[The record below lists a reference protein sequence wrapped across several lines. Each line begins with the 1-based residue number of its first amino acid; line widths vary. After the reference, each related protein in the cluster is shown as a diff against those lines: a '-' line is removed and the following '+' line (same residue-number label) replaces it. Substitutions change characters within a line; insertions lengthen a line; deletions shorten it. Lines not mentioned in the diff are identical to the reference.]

1 MNGPRPTSEQFTP
14 AALLPGSPRAARPIV
29 RFTIIFVEVVLGVFA
44 GLLVGLAIG
53 ALLAR
58 RSRRAQDDPVDS
70 VPETPA
76 EPIGIRRLVDVMDP
90 AAIVLDSDD
99 LVLLANASARALGV
113 VRGDRVSMPA
123 LVAAVSSARASGS
136 RRTEVALPEH
146 VIGAGPRRIAVH
158 AARLDPTGTVA
169 LLLQDVTEVRRVEA
183 VRRDFVANVG
193 HELKT
198 PVGALTLLAEAVQQA
213 ADDPEAIRRFSARMR
228 HEAERLARLVREL
241 IDLSRLQGGDP
252 LPALEPVP
260 LGAIIT
266 EAMDRTRLAASA
278 KGIELTSAGQ
288 AGLVV
293 RGVESQLITAVTN
306 LLTNAVA
313 YSTSQTHVSVSTRAR
328 SGFAEIAVTD
338 AGVGIPDPDRQRV
351 FERFYR
357 VDQSRATATGGTG
370 LGLAIVKHIVTN
382 HGGSVEVWSEPGIG
396 STFTVRI
403 PLAPRPSARDKPTK
417 DRAVPA
423 AGHRRATA
431 TYVTGTPVTTTS
443 SANSTRGN

>member
-1 MNGPRPTSEQFTP
+1 M
-14 AALLPGSPRAARPIV
+14 
-29 RFTIIFVEVVLGVFA
+29 RFTIIFVEVVLGVLA

-58 RSRRAQDDPVDS
+58 RPGRRNVDPVS
-70 VPETPA
+70 PALESPA

-90 AAIVLDSDD
+90 AAIVVDPDD
-99 LVLLANASARALGV
+99 VVLLANASARGLGV
-113 VRGDRVSMPA
+113 VRADRVSMPA
-123 LVAAVSSARASGS
+123 LVAAVSSARATGS
-136 RRTEVALPEH
+136 RRTEVTLPEH
-146 VIGAGPRRIAVH
+146 VVGAGPRRIAVH
-158 AARLDPTGTVA
+158 AARLDPSGTVA
-169 LLLQDVTEVRRVEA
+169 LLLQDVTEVHRVEA

-241 IDLSRLQGGDP
+241 IDLTRLQGGDP

-260 LGAIIT
+260 LDAIIA
-266 EAMDRTRLAASA
+266 EAMDRTRLTANA
-278 KGIELTSAGQ
+278 KGIELTSAGP

-313 YSTSQTHVSVSTRAR
+313 YSANETHVSVGTRAR

-338 AGVGIPDPDRQRV
+338 AGVGIPDAARQRV

-403 PLAPRPSARDKPTK
+403 PLAPRRDEGSNPSRPPAIS
-417 DRAVPA
+417 A
-423 AGHRRATA
+423 AGHRRATGAA
-431 TYVTGTPVTTTS
+431 TPATAT
-443 SANSTRGN
+443 ANSTRGN

>member
-1 MNGPRPTSEQFTP
+1 V
-14 AALLPGSPRAARPIV
+14 LLTGWPRAARTIV
-29 RFTIIFVEVVLGVFA
+29 RFTIIFVEVALGVLA

-53 ALLAR
+53 VLLAR
-58 RSRRAQDDPVDS
+58 PPGRAQGSRVS
-70 VPETPA
+70 SAPETPA

-90 AAIVLDSDD
+90 AAIVVDPDD
-99 LVLLANASARALGV
+99 LVLLANASARGLGV
-113 VRGDRVSMPA
+113 VRGDRVSMSA
-123 LVAAVSSARASGS
+123 LVAAVSSARATGS

-146 VIGAGPRRIAVH
+146 VVGAGPRRVAVH

-198 PVGALTLLAEAVQQA
+198 PVGALTLLAEAVQEA

-260 LGAIIT
+260 LDAIIA
-266 EAMDRTRLAASA
+266 EAMDRTRLAANA
-278 KGIELTSAGQ
+278 KGIQLNSGGQ
-288 AGLVV
+288 DGLVV

-313 YSTSQTHVSVSTRAR
+313 YSSSATHVSVSTRAR
-328 SGFAEIAVTD
+328 SGMAEIAVTD
-338 AGVGIPDPDRQRV
+338 AGVGIPDTARQRV

-357 VDQSRATATGGTG
+357 VDQSRASATGGTG

-403 PLAPRPSARDKPTK
+403 PLAPRRDAGEDQTMPTASSAAD
-417 DRAVPA
+417 
-423 AGHRRATA
+423 HRRGTAVATA
-431 TYVTGTPVTTTS
+431 
-443 SANSTRGN
+443 SANTARGN

>member
-1 MNGPRPTSEQFTP
+1 M
-14 AALLPGSPRAARPIV
+14 I
-29 RFTIIFVEVVLGVFA
+29 VEVVLGVFA

-53 ALLAR
+53 AILAR
-58 RSRRAQDDPVDS
+58 RPGRAENDSVSS

-90 AAIVLDSDD
+90 AAIVVDPDD
-99 LVLLANASARALGV
+99 LVLLANASARGLGV
-113 VRGDRVSMPA
+113 VRGDRISLSA
-123 LVAAVSSARASGS
+123 LVAAVSGARATGS

-146 VIGAGPRRIAVH
+146 VVGAGPRRIAVH
-158 AARLDPTGTVA
+158 AARLDPSGTVA

-260 LGAIIT
+260 LDAIIA
-266 EAMDRTRLAASA
+266 EAVDRTRLAANA
-278 KGIELTSAGQ
+278 KGIELTSAGP

-306 LLTNAVA
+306 LLANAVA
-313 YSTSQTHVSVSTRAR
+313 YSTSETHVSVSTRAR

-338 AGVGIPDPDRQRV
+338 AGVGIPDTDRQRV

-403 PLAPRPSARDKPTK
+403 PLAPRPVAAE
-417 DRAVPA
+417 DRSRPA
-423 AGHRRATA
+423 AIAAAERRRATA
-431 TYVTGTPVTTTS
+431 ATTS
-443 SANSTRGN
+443 TSSSVAAAANSMRGN

>member
-1 MNGPRPTSEQFTP
+1 VRPT
-14 AALLPGSPRAARPIV
+14 
-29 RFTIIFVEVVLGVFA
+29 IILVEVVFGVFA
-44 GLLVGLAIG
+44 GLLMGLAI
-53 ALLAR
+53 AAVI
-58 RSRRAQDDPVDS
+58 SRRRGRGDPSPVGS
-70 VPETPA
+70 EPATEA

-90 AAIVLDSDD
+90 AAIVVDPDD
-99 LVLLANASARALGV
+99 LVLLANASARGLGV
-113 VRGDRVSMPA
+113 IRGDRVSKPA
-123 LVAAVSSARASGS
+123 LVAAVSSARAAGS
-136 RRTEVALPEH
+136 RRTEVTLPE
-146 VIGAGPRRIAVH
+146 VAVGAGPRRIAVH
-158 AARLDPTGTVA
+158 AARLDPSGTVA
-169 LLLQDVTEVRRVEA
+169 LLLQDVTEVRRVEE

-198 PVGALTLLAEAVQQA
+198 PVGALTLLAEAVQEA

-260 LGAIIT
+260 LGPVIA
-266 EAMDRTRLAASA
+266 EAMDRTRLAAAA

-288 AGLVV
+288 PGLVV
-293 RGVESQLITAVTN
+293 RGMESQLITAVTN

-313 YSTSQTHVSVSTRAR
+313 YSASETHVSVGTRSR

-338 AGVGIPDPDRQRV
+338 AGVGIPDTDRQRV

-357 VDQSRATATGGTG
+357 VDQSRASATGGTG

-403 PLAPRPSARDKPTK
+403 PLAPRPDAAQRTSTPDT
-417 DRAVPA
+417 AVRVQ
-423 AGHRRATA
+423 RRTSTATA
-431 TYVTGTPVTTTS
+431 TAT
-443 SANSTRGN
+443 ATRGN